1 MWSLIRPVA
10 SEYRFCERMYRRSQV
25 DHFSEHTLSIVVCEG
40 EANEKLGRGQKKAMN
55 GARAYPYYKPD
66 VT

>member
-1 MWSLIRPVA
+1 M
-10 SEYRFCERMYRRSQV
+10 

-40 EANEKLGRGQKKAMN
+40 EEDNEKLGRGQKKAMN
-55 GARAYPYYKPD
+55 GARAYPYMKPD